1 VHAPKVFHGIPE
13 VVAYFEAANHPSAHH
28 VANVWVDVVGDE
40 VRVKSKFWV
49 PFTRDSHRPKRWYGG
64 DYDDVVVRTPD
75 GWRFARRTCTARWQY
90 TVDDAGDPSVP
101 EGRRTF

>member
-1 VHAPKVFHGIPE
+1 M
-13 VVAYFEAANHPSAHH
+13 
-28 VANVWVDVVGDE
+28 WVDVVDGE

-49 PFTRDSHRPKRWYGG
+49 PFTRDSHRPRRWYGG
-64 DYDDVVVRTPD
+64 DYDDVVVRTAD

-90 TVDDAGDPSVP
+90 TVVDAGDPSVP